1 MSGAGE
7 SAGNSPFDGKA
18 FVRTL
23 ATRPGV
29 YRMLDAQAAVLYV
42 GKAKD
47 LRKRV
52 GSYFLRPALQPRI
65 AAMLQRVATVE
76 VTVTRTEAEALLL
89 ENELIKSL
97 KPRYNVLLRDDKSF
111 PLIHLSGAEDYPR
124 MGFHRGARS
133 RGGRYFG
140 PYPSTTAVRETLN
153 LMQKLFR
160 VRQCEDTYFR
170 NRTRPCL
177 QHQIGRCSAPC
188 VGLVTPAQ
196 YQHDVRHATLFLDGQ
211 TTTVVDELARE
222 MEVASTALEFER
234 AAALRDRIAN
244 IKRIQARQYVSEAEE
259 DADVLACRIEGNL
272 ACVHGLFFRNGV
284 SLGGRSWFPRIP
296 EGADEGEALSA
307 FVAQYYLE
315 HPAPALVLVNRPVE
329 EGEWLAGMFSERRG
343 RKVEIRHAQRGERA
357 RLVEIAERNAEQ
369 AIATE
374 AASKGTLRARW
385 QGLADLLQ
393 LGAPPAR
400 VECFDISHTMGEAT
414 VASCVVFDAGGPVK
428 SQYRRYNIS
437 GLAPGDDY
445 GAMRQALARRFK
457 RGQAEGGPLPDL
469 LLVDGGKGQVAEA
482 RAVLADLGI
491 DGVDVVG
498 VAKGSSR
505 KPGLEQLLLGAGG
518 RVLTPPGDAPGLHL
532 IQQIR
537 DEAHRFAIGGH
548 RQRRQRARDS
558 SELEKIPGVG
568 TRRRSAL
575 LRHFGGWAG
584 VVEAGIDELAR
595 VPGIERA
602 LATRIYA
609 ALHG

>member
-1 MSGAGE
+1 MSEPGGTTATTD
-7 SAGNSPFDGKA
+7 FDGKA
-18 FVRTL
+18 LVRTL

-29 YRMLDAQAAVLYV
+29 YRMLDAGGTVLYV

-65 AAMLQRVATVE
+65 ALMLQRVAGVE

-97 KPRYNVLLRDDKSF
+97 KPRFNVLLRDDKSF
-111 PLIHLSGAEDYPR
+111 PAIYVSGGEDYPR
-124 MGFHRGARS
+124 MAFHRGARG
-133 RGGRYFG
+133 RVGRYFG
-140 PYPSTTAVRETLN
+140 PYPSSNAVREILN

-188 VGLVTPAQ
+188 VGLIAPSD

-211 TTTVVDELARE
+211 GTTVVDELVRE
-222 MEVASTALEFER
+222 MEAASAALAFER
-234 AAALRDRIAN
+234 AALLRDRIAN

-284 SLGGRSWFPRIP
+284 SLGGRSWFPRVP

-315 HPAPALVLVNRPVE
+315 HPPPALILVNRAVE
-329 EGEWLAGMFSERRG
+329 EGDWLAAMLSERRG
-343 RKVEIRHAQRGERA
+343 RRVEIRHALRGERA

-374 AASKGTLRARW
+374 AASKGTLRMRW
-385 QGLADLLQ
+385 QGLADLLG

-428 SQYRRYNIS
+428 AQYRRYNIA

-445 GAMRQALARRFK
+445 GAMRQALTRRFK

-469 LLVDGGKGQVAEA
+469 LLIDGGKGQVAEA
-482 RAVLADLGI
+482 LAVLADLGI
-491 DGVDVVG
+491 DGVEVVG

-505 KPGLEQLLLGAGG
+505 KPGLEQLLLGASG
-518 RVLTPPGDAPGLHL
+518 RVLTPAGDDPGLHL
-532 IQQIR
+532 VQQVR

-558 SELEKIPGVG
+558 SQLEKIPGVG
-568 TRRRSAL
+568 ARRRSAL
-575 LRHFGGWAG
+575 LKHFGGWTG
-584 VVEAGIDELAR
+584 VVEAGVEELAR

-609 ALHG
+609 ALHD

>member
-1 MSGAGE
+1 MPGAGDT
-7 SAGNSPFDGKA
+7 AANAAFDGKA

-234 AAALRDRIAN
+234 AATLRDRIAN

-259 DADVLACRIEGNL
+259 DADVLACLIEGNL

-315 HPAPALVLVNRPVE
+315 HPAPSLVLVNRPVE

-374 AASKGTLRARW
+374 AASKGTLRVRW

-568 TRRRSAL
+568 ARRRSAL